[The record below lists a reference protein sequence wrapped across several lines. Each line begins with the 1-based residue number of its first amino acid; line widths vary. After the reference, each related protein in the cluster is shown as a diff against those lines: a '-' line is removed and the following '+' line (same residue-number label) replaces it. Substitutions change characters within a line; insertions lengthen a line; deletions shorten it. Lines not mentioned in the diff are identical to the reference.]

1 MLNPVHLKQRYM
13 YSEFATIKRD
23 KKEILKKGKRIQLY
37 VPP

>member
-23 KKEILKKGKRIQLY
+23 KKEILKKKRE
-37 VPP
+37 